1 MNPEAP
7 PPQNRH
13 ILGLPLTSRLIFL
26 PSCAAALTPS
36 PFRRRLRLSDN
47 GGRKEDRAASAGNA
61 PAPLAAQIGPG
72 TAAQRGFLPSRVA
85 RVKNNPLDF
94 TAGAC
99 TGGRR
104 SGMRFGEQWPTMV
117 EPFARNGLEPRLS
130 WSGRMV
136 MVLGFLGPRGSGS
149 AGLEHDW
156 SSGASHRVPLPQGSL
171 VVLVAA
177 LALWSFL
184 GVEAPAPSPNFP
196 VFPFAPT
203 AGPRRSSCSPAVPVL
218 GFR

>member
-1 MNPEAP
+1 MTPKATAFLHP
-7 PPQNRH
+7 PLFPAAQGWGEPRSPPTPKPPH
-13 ILGLPLTSRLIFL
+13 PWFALDLASYFFPARAA
-26 PSCAAALTPS
+26 AAALTPS

-61 PAPLAAQIGPG
+61 PAPLATQIGPG

-104 SGMRFGEQWPTMV
+104 SGARFGEWWPAMV

-130 WSGRMV
+130 WSGR
-136 MVLGFLGPRGSGS
+136 
-149 AGLEHDW
+149 
-156 SSGASHRVPLPQGSL
+156 
-171 VVLVAA
+171 
-177 LALWSFL
+177 
-184 GVEAPAPSPNFP
+184 
-196 VFPFAPT
+196 
-203 AGPRRSSCSPAVPVL
+203 
-218 GFR
+218 